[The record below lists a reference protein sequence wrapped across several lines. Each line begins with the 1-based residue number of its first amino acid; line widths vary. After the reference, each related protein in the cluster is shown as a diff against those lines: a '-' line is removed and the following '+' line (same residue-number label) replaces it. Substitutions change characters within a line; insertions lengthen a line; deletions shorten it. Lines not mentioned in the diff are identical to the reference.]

1 MAFHT
6 SYNHQG
12 SSKHGTSGLPFPPP
26 PPPAVTPDTPAAV
39 TMNSLSSSF
48 SRLHVMDNP
57 PPENPRIEDVE
68 KLAATEMN
76 QLSMESREQI
86 LYDLHGIAEKMPE
99 ETPEFLQTKLR
110 ELEAA
115 LDQIDPS
122 EKEAYEMALSIDP
135 DYVKNRE
142 FRLKFLRADLFSAP
156 ESAVRFT
163 KHFQAKL
170 ELFGKHLLCKDITQ
184 DDCEDDE
191 GTLECICSGWLQDLP
206 IRDISGRLV
215 SFMFQNSRDPR
226 WTAEAKCRAI
236 WYRRM
241 INSNDIETQRNG
253 KVLIIIT
260 AEKEPDRNSVWKAGE
275 FLVYWVLGESCRYC
289 SPGLTLFWTL
299 VLVCYSGRLAG
310 CLPLRFVAFHMCY
323 LPEYYEKQGPALSL
337 GRIAMD
343 SYQRHRYRTHTGS
356 MTELKYILQTFGIPM
371 SALPIDDSG
380 VVPHHYNQELMM
392 KQRLLERRLAASPVT
407 ITTEE
412 VYDTDTT
419 DASFQQEQRTVR
431 TMTPG
436 THDVLMGRGRSCQ
449 EHPGY
454 VFMFSVRNILFCEA
468 VFDPSCL
475 PRVANSVI
483 IGM

>member
-1 MAFHT
+1 
-6 SYNHQG
+6 
-12 SSKHGTSGLPFPPP
+12 
-26 PPPAVTPDTPAAV
+26 
-39 TMNSLSSSF
+39 
-48 SRLHVMDNP
+48 
-57 PPENPRIEDVE
+57 
-68 KLAATEMN
+68 
-76 QLSMESREQI
+76 
-86 LYDLHGIAEKMPE
+86 
-99 ETPEFLQTKLR
+99 
-110 ELEAA
+110 
-115 LDQIDPS
+115 
-122 EKEAYEMALSIDP
+122 
-135 DYVKNRE
+135 
-142 FRLKFLRADLFSAP
+142 
-156 ESAVRFT
+156 
-163 KHFQAKL
+163 
-170 ELFGKHLLCKDITQ
+170 
-184 DDCEDDE
+184 
-191 GTLECICSGWLQDLP
+191 
-206 IRDISGRLV
+206 
-215 SFMFQNSRDPR
+215 
-226 WTAEAKCRAI
+226 
-236 WYRRM
+236 
-241 INSNDIETQRNG
+241 
-253 KVLIIIT
+253 
-260 AEKEPDRNSVWKAGE
+260 
-275 FLVYWVLGESCRYC
+275 
-289 SPGLTLFWTL
+289 
-299 VLVCYSGRLAG
+299 
-310 CLPLRFVAFHMCY
+310 MCY